1 MPASRTK
8 KRKKNEIKKRKKNP
22 AKVIIGVNIE
32 KTELAQIK
40 LLAQGWDRSVSWV
53 IRELIDASM
62 LQHEEDI
69 ADFKEQF
76 AEEDAANADNTSPIH
91 QDTVTD
97 AVHDDVTDTP
107 SLPQDNVTDI
117 SCKQPIYF
125 PPRDEDPST
134 TVDEEA
140 EVDGDAR

>member
-8 KRKKNEIKKRKKNP
+8 KGKRGKRGKNEGNKKRKKNP
-22 AKVIIGVNIE
+22 AKIIIGVNIE
-32 KTELAQIK
+32 KTELAKIR

-62 LQHEEDI
+62 LQHEQDI

-76 AEEDAANADNTSPIH
+76 AEEDAANADNTSPTH
-91 QDTVTD
+91 QDTATD

-107 SLPQDNVTDI
+107 SLPQDNVTTNT
-117 SCKQPIYF
+117 SPKQPVYF

-134 TVDEEA
+134 ADEVA
-140 EVDGDAR
+140 Q